1 MMACQRHSSLLEREK
16 VAEEETV
23 VGLGAE
29 VTGVA
34 RVAAA
39 MAAETAAVEKVGA
52 MGVAAATR
60 VALD

>member
-1 MMACQRHSSLLEREK
+1 M
-16 VAEEETV
+16 AEEETV